1 MHPAPATDPNLL
13 EDLLRRACAMGA
25 SATLRQVGSGRIL
38 GDLQVVDLEPS
49 GAVVLRWDNGRER
62 APEVGAEVT
71 LSLVVEEEVHTLR
84 AAVLEAVQPHL
95 RVSWPVELLATG
107 PRARLR
113 VAAPDQSPLEA
124 RICQGEACRSAELQH
139 LTESGMVLSVDC
151 LPEAQAGDEVMVETT
166 LPGGRSVAFACR
178 VQAIL
183 PGEGLR
189 HPLRL
194 DLRFERLP
202 EDVREGLQRF
212 IQARRAD
219 RSELLRA

>member
-1 MHPAPATDPNLL
+1 MHLSPVTDPTLLENLL
-13 EDLLRRACAMGA
+13 CRAKRMGA

-38 GDLQVVDLEPS
+38 GDLQVVGLEPS
-49 GAVVLRWDNGRER
+49 LAVILHWDNGRER
-62 APEVGAEVT
+62 APQVGAEVT
-71 LSLVVEEEVHTLR
+71 LSLVLGEEVHTLSAR
-84 AAVLEAVQPHL
+84 VLEAIQPHL
-95 RVSWPVELLATG
+95 RVSWPVELLATE

-124 RICQGEACRSAELQH
+124 RICQGEACRPAELRH
-139 LTESGMVLSVDC
+139 LAESGMVLSVDA
-151 LPEAQAGDEVMVETT
+151 LPEAQAGDDVLVETT
-166 LPGGRSVAFACR
+166 LPGGRSVVFACR

-183 PGEGLR
+183 HAEGPGE
-189 HPLRL
+189 PLRV
-194 DLRFERLP
+194 DLRFEQLP